1 MKNFNEW
8 LSFRS
13 NSYQESEG
21 QESDSAF
28 DFRSMPGTVSSTVSR
43 AAGRFKGMVDK
54 YGGAEKIKN
63 NRGQQ
68 RIVLADIIK
77 DIYDFNDPTQLSKLK
92 TDLRTLLNRL
102 EVNNN
107 LNDENDEN
115 DEINEIDDELD
126 QDK

>member
-28 DFRSMPGTVSSTVSR
+28 DFRSSTVSR
-43 AAGRFKGMVDK
+43 AAGRFKGMIDK

-77 DIYDFNDPTQLSKLK
+77 DIYDFSDPSQLSKLK

-102 EVNNN
+102 EVNNK
-107 LNDENDEN
+107 LDDENDEN